1 MKEERIGPKP
11 STRRTSL
18 SLQEKVKVEKNRSL
32 RLQEA
37 VDGTVQYESHGGK
50 RGGGC
55 VKNIA
60 LKLKVKILPEAARL
74 ELWNAGTT
82 EETIT
87 SRLVVTKH

>member
-1 MKEERIGPKP
+1 MKEERIRPKP

-18 SLQEKVKVEKNRSL
+18 PLQKKVKVEINRSL

-37 VDGTVQYESHGGK
+37 VDGTVQCESQGGK
-50 RGGGC
+50 IGGVC

-60 LKLKVKILPEAARL
+60 QKLKVKILPEAARL
-74 ELWNAGTT
+74 ELWNVGTT

-87 SRLVVTKH
+87 SPLVVSHH